1 MRDTLKLFRNH
12 IVTGFI
18 FLMPGLLVI
27 VVIGK
32 FWDKLLALGNKLSRL
47 FNLDTVLGA
56 TGDAIIAILLLLFL
70 CIIAGYLVKISVL
83 RSFSDWI
90 DLRVGMFIPGYTDLK
105 SKTQQKV
112 TKHKIVKHS
121 YESCFVKLGEYWRP
135 AYLIEIA
142 ANGNATIFIP
152 QAPVYTSGDVVIV
165 PPGGYKKLD
174 FDSIAMNT
182 FLKNFGKGLPIMQL

>member
-1 MRDTLKLFRNH
+1 
-12 IVTGFI
+12 
-18 FLMPGLLVI
+18 MPGLLVI